1 MFCSSVHPLLI
12 SSIWACKFRRWAT
25 ECTLWA
31 RFFVPQRAPVPGSP
45 ENRLG
50 TGHEV
55 LHAVAPKPSN
65 WEYCILEIDQRH
77 HDQEYDGRR
86 IPIMAVQIR
95 PAVSWLYGWSL
106 LTSEF
111 SSRKKLRATL
121 STCDCSHGFVI
132 SDAFVFSPGRQQSH
146 QHPGRQS
153 QRSHPQIRHC
163 QFPIPIFRLRISIAF
178 SKFIIKIVLG
188 LLGRNIWGIL
198 NTDRAKFFNARTAA
212 NSTFRMITNTRN
224 ATELVA

>member
-1 MFCSSVHPLLI
+1 MQECFPIRIVSVTAMIGTGLPW
-12 SSIWACKFRRWAT
+12 S
-25 ECTLWA
+25 A
-31 RFFVPQRAPVPGSP
+31 RPPPVPGSP

-50 TGHEV
+50 TVHEV
-55 LHAVAPKPSN
+55 LHAVAPKLSN

-121 STCDCSHGFVI
+121 STCDCCFVI

-163 QFPIPIFRLRISIAF
+163 QFPIPIFRLRISTAF

-188 LLGRNIWGIL
+188 LLG
-198 NTDRAKFFNARTAA
+198 
-212 NSTFRMITNTRN
+212 TFGTFTC
-224 ATELVA
+224 